1 MYKKWQKKAGN
12 SKIRAQSKKS
22 CNSSHFFALTKI
34 SSRIKG
40 SMNLFTF
47 AQYSFQDY
55 FFLIIDFFD
64 TGDYF
69 TLCKMLQLNDDKTPS
84 TDYDTLL
91 HTILFVRMAKRAN
104 LEDPLSMMFEK
115 IKGTKEIP

>member
-1 MYKKWQKKAGN
+1 MLWPKYQAELRVRWICLLLLN
-12 SKIRAQSKKS
+12 IPFKI
-22 CNSSHFFALTKI
+22 I
-34 SSRIKG
+34 
-40 SMNLFTF
+40 
-47 AQYSFQDY
+47 
-55 FFLIIDFFD
+55 FLLAIVFFD

>member
-1 MYKKWQKKAGN
+1 MFCPKYRAELRFQSICLFSFN
-12 SKIRAQSKKS
+12 IPFKI
-22 CNSSHFFALTKI
+22 I
-34 SSRIKG
+34 
-40 SMNLFTF
+40 
-47 AQYSFQDY
+47 
-55 FFLIIDFFD
+55 FLLAIVFFD

-69 TLCKMLQLNDDKTPS
+69 TLCKMLLLNDDKTPS

>member
-1 MYKKWQKKAGN
+1 
-12 SKIRAQSKKS
+12 
-22 CNSSHFFALTKI
+22 
-34 SSRIKG
+34 
-40 SMNLFTF
+40 
-47 AQYSFQDY
+47 
-55 FFLIIDFFD
+55 
-64 TGDYF
+64 
-69 TLCKMLQLNDDKTPS
+69 MLLLNDDKTPS

>member
-69 TLCKMLQLNDDKTPS
+69 TLCKMLQLNDDKTP
-84 TDYDTLL
+84 T
-91 HTILFVRMAKRAN
+91 HNFVCAN
-104 LEDPLSMMFEK
+104 
-115 IKGTKEIP
+115 G